1 MATIIS
7 NRRVA
12 EGIYVIHAAGR
23 FEAKAGQFFMVRGW
37 ESYPLLSRPLSVYD
51 QNEHG
56 VKFLYKVAGEGT
68 ERLSRMRA
76 GEELT
81 LLGPLGNGFP
91 AAEGRTALVGGG
103 IGIAPLFYTARHL
116 EQADLYLGYS
126 VEVYEEQEFRSI
138 GHPVTIN
145 CGGRVLDGIDF
156 DEYDTIFVCGP
167 EPMLRAAQ
175 LKSNLSSGRAHVY
188 LSLENRMACGIGA
201 CLVCSVGCEQGR
213 KKACSEGPV
222 FRAEE
227 VVLA

>member
-12 EGIYVIHAAGR
+12 EGIYVMHAAGR

-51 QNEHG
+51 QDEQG

-68 ERLSRMRA
+68 QMLSRMQE
-76 GEELT
+76 GEDVT

-91 AAEGRTALVGGG
+91 AASGRTALVGGG
-103 IGIAPLFYTARHL
+103 IGVAPLFYAARHL

-126 VEVYEEQEFRSI
+126 VEVYEEYEFRSI
-138 GHPVTIN
+138 GHPVTID
-145 CGGRVLDGIDF
+145 CGGRVLDLVDF
-156 DEYDTIFVCGP
+156 DAYDTVFVCGP

-175 LKSNLSSGRAHVY
+175 MKSAMSSGKAAVY
-188 LSLENRMACGIGA
+188 VSLENRMACGIGA
-201 CLVCSVGCEQGR
+201 CLVCSVGCENGR
-213 KKACSEGPV
+213 KKACSDGPV

>member
-12 EGIYVIHAAGR
+12 EGIYVMHAKGR

-37 ESYPLLSRPLSVYD
+37 ENYPLLSRPLSVYD
-51 QNEHG
+51 QDEQG

-68 ERLSRMRA
+68 ERLARMKA
-76 GEELT
+76 GDEVT

-91 AAEGRTALVGGG
+91 AVHGRTALVGGG
-103 IGIAPLFYTARHL
+103 IGIAPLYYTARQL
-116 EQADLYLGYS
+116 EQADLYLGFS
-126 VEVYEEQEFRSI
+126 AEVYEEHEFRSLR
-138 GHPVTIN
+138 HPVEIDL
-145 CGGRVLDGIDF
+145 GGIVLDRVDF
-156 DEYDTIFVCGP
+156 DAYDTIFVCGP

-175 LKSNLSSGRAHVY
+175 MKSAMSSGRANVY
-188 LSLENRMACGIGA
+188 VSLENRMACGIGA
-201 CLVCSVGCEQGR
+201 CLVCSVGCENGR
-213 KKACSEGPV
+213 KKACSDGPV

>member
-12 EGIYVIHAAGR
+12 EGIYVMHAAGR
-23 FEAKAGQFFMVRGW
+23 FEAKQGQFFMVRGW
-37 ESYPLLSRPLSVYD
+37 DNYPLLSRPLSVYD
-51 QNEHG
+51 QDEHG

-68 ERLSRMRA
+68 RMLSRMRA
-76 GEELT
+76 GEEVA

-91 AAEGRTALVGGG
+91 TAQGRTALIGGG
-103 IGIAPLFYTARHL
+103 IGIAPLFYAARHL

-126 VEVYEEQEFRSI
+126 AEVYEEQQFRSL
-138 GHPVTIN
+138 GHRVEIDL
-145 CGGRVLDGIDF
+145 GGIVLDRVDF
-156 DEYDTIFVCGP
+156 DDYDTIFVCGP

-175 LKSNLSSGRAHVY
+175 MKSAMSSGRASVY
-188 LSLENRMACGIGA
+188 VSLENRMACGIGA
-201 CLVCSVGCEQGR
+201 CLVCSVGCENGR
-213 KKACSEGPV
+213 KKACTDGPV